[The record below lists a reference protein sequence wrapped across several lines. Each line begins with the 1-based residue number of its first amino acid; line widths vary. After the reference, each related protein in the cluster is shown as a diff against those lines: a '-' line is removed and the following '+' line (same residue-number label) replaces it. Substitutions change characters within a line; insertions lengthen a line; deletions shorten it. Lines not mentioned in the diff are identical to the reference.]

1 MNDADHLQRILK
13 LAEEAGVGVKFSP
26 KRKVAHFRK
35 GDMYMSAHLWLD
47 EDELWVNFDCDVYS
61 GNDPVSDFVATFE
74 GWLQNEL
81 R

>member
-1 MNDADHLQRILK
+1 MTDTAYLQRVLK

-35 GDMYMSAHLWLD
+35 GDRYMSAHLWLD
-47 EDELWVNFDCDVYS
+47 DGELWVNFDCDLYS
-61 GNDPVSDFVATFE
+61 GNDPVRDFVATFE
-74 GWLQNEL
+74 GWLNNDL